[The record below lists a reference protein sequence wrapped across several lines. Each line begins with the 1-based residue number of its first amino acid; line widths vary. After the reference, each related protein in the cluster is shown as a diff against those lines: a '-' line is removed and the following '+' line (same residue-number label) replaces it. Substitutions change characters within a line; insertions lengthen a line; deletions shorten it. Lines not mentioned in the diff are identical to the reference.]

1 VARGWESK
9 SVEEQQAETSE
20 FFGKPKPRLTA
31 DQMANQRLRDG
42 LLMSRNRIVQQ
53 LTTVQNPRHQKMLE
67 TALADLDAKIS
78 QLG

>member
-31 DQMANQRLRDG
+31 DQRANQQMRDG
-42 LLMSRNRIVQQ
+42 LLMSRNRVVQQ
-53 LTTVQNPRHQKMLE
+53 LTIVQNSRHQKMLE
-67 TALADLDAKIS
+67 RALADLDDKIS